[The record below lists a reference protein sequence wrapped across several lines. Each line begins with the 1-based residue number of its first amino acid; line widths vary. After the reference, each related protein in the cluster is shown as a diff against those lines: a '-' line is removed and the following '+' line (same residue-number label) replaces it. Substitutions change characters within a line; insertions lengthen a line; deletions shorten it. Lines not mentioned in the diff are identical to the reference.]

1 MISYPIPAS
10 KSSVPPKA
18 ILPARDRLQSRLL
31 VWTFGTSLTLLS
43 IRTISVALSGSGP
56 DRRHLIGEV
65 AISLIFALLAWR
77 LKAATPAAAACGGA
91 ICLLLTDFA
100 WSQPPSFLRSGL
112 LPLAALFALTF
123 AATRYGR
130 TKKEF
135 RGVSESGTGRRA
147 SQVIAN
153 LGIAA
158 FLVALGK
165 HNFLQYTA
173 ALAALAEAQPTPF
186 PLRSA
191 KPSEAPPS

>member
-1 MISYPIPAS
+1 MVTA
-10 KSSVPPKA
+10 A
-18 ILPARDRLQSRLL
+18 ILS
-31 VWTFGTSLTLLS
+31 
-43 IRTISVALSGSGP
+43 
-56 DRRHLIGEV
+56 
-65 AISLIFALLAWR
+65 FAQGFCRW
-77 LKAATPAAAACGGA
+77 
-91 ICLLLTDFA
+91 
-100 WSQPPSFLRSGL
+100 
-112 LPLAALFALTF
+112 PLLFALTF

-173 ALAALAEAQPTPF
+173 ALAALAEATADTVSSEIGQAIGGPTF
-186 PLRSA
+186 LITTSA
-191 KPSEAPPS
+191 ASHPVPTAPSA